1 METLSMSGKERRR
14 LEVLGRVKSG
24 ELSLVSATEVL
35 AVSYRQAKRLWARY
49 QEQGDAGL
57 LHRLRG
63 RASNRHVQPIRKE
76 QALALYGEKYTGY
89 GPTLAAE
96 CLQSEDGLAVPVS
109 TLRAWLCAAGLWQ
122 RQRRR
127 KLHRRRRPRREHL
140 GELLQMDGS
149 HHDWFEGRR
158 GTAVLM
164 VMIDDATGR
173 IGARFFE
180 NESWHS
186 AATMLR
192 WYTARHGLPRA
203 LYVDQHSIYRADW
216 DPTPDEIFA
225 GIEPKTQFGRALH
238 ELDVELIR
246 AHSPQAKGRVE
257 RVNRTLQDRLVK
269 ELTRAGI
276 SDLAAAN
283 RFLEETYLARFNQRF
298 GKPAT
303 KSADLHRLVADERV
317 LRVLSL
323 QQDRVLQP
331 DWTVRWHNGFLQ
343 LPRATAEHVQPGQRV
358 VISEQLNGQL
368 CLFVGDRELP
378 WSNVRETPPV
388 PPPVPRGPTGSNQGQ
403 KPAANHPWRHTPIN
417 GNPTP
422 PGRRPPCSAPVATS
436 SEASG
441 PPAQP
446 TRSKAGGKKKQVLTE

>member
-1 METLSMSGKERRR
+1 METLSMSVKERRQ
-14 LEVLGRVKSG
+14 LEVLSRVKSR
-24 ELSLVSATEVL
+24 ELSLVKAAEVL
-35 AVSYRQAKRLWARY
+35 AISYRQAKRLWARF
-49 QEQGDAGL
+49 QEEGDAGL

-63 RASNRHVQPIRKE
+63 RVSNRHVQPLRKE
-76 QALALYGEKYTGY
+76 QALELYREKYTGY
-89 GPTLAAE
+89 GPTLASE
-96 CLQSEDGLAVPVS
+96 WLDREDGLAVPVS
-109 TLRAWLCAAGLWQ
+109 TLRVWLCAAGLWQ

-127 KLHRRRRPRREHL
+127 KLHRRRRPRRDHL
-140 GELLQMDGS
+140 GELVQMDGS

-164 VMIDDATGR
+164 VMIDDATSR
-173 IGARFFE
+173 TYARFFE

-186 AATMLR
+186 AATTLR
-192 WYTARHGLPRA
+192 RYTARHGLPRA

-216 DPTPDEIFA
+216 EPTPDEIFT

-238 ELDVELIR
+238 ELDVELIL

-276 SDLAAAN
+276 SGLEVAN
-283 RFLEETYLARFNQRF
+283 RFLEETYLSRFNQQF

-303 KSADLHRLVADERV
+303 KSANLHRLVTDERV

-343 LPRATAEHVQPGQRV
+343 LPRATAEYVQPGQRV
-358 VISEQLNGQL
+358 VMSEQLDGQL
-368 CLFVGDRELP
+368 CVFVGNQQLT
-378 WSNVRETPPV
+378 WSNVRETPQAPA
-388 PPPVPRGPTGSNQGQ
+388 VPRSPTRSNQGQ

-417 GNPTP
+417 GHPTP
-422 PGRRPPCSAPVATS
+422 PGRRPPCSPPVATS

-446 TRSKAGGKKKQVLTE
+446 TRSKAGGKKKPVLTD